1 MRPARG
7 SVCLFCIWFV
17 FVARWSSACVSRG
30 PVDMQPPICGHEQLW
45 LAIRSIRA
53 RCLCVTAHLPAP
65 FLHAC
70 AAVAS
75 AAAKKNGDNGTCVCF
90 VRCPAVIF
98 FGSVRPQ
105 WLQLSFPSALRLLLT
120 GSLRSV
126 RQHVTRISSCTQI
139 LSCPCGACWP
149 HPPRPSFKLT
159 VTCQQG
165 LGCTSVYRQGAVP
178 ACRIESIR
186 TLML

>member
-1 MRPARG
+1 MRPACG

-75 AAAKKNGDNGTCVCF
+75 AAAKKMAIMGPV
-90 VRCPAVIF
+90 
-98 FGSVRPQ
+98 
-105 WLQLSFPSALRLLLT
+105 SALFVARPSYSLAACAPSGCSCLSLVHCASSLLAHYVLCDSMLPAFLLAPKFFPAHVGLVGPILPDPPSSLLLRVSK
-120 GSLRSV
+120 GWAVHQFIGR
-126 RQHVTRISSCTQI
+126 RC
-139 LSCPCGACWP
+139 ACVP
-149 HPPRPSFKLT
+149 H
-159 VTCQQG
+159 
-165 LGCTSVYRQGAVP
+165 
-178 ACRIESIR
+178 
-186 TLML
+186 